1 MSFTKSVEA
10 PGTASGVLVLGTG
23 RSGTSAIVNSFTAC
37 GCLAGKPD
45 ELYPASPSNPL
56 GHHEPLSVIE
66 TNEAAL
72 ASFGRDWWADAPPVT
87 EQEERRE
94 EIEPRLRAVLK
105 SLIRAAEG
113 APVAIKEPRI
123 NSLLPLWA
131 PVVDG
136 VLHPVVALRDP
147 IEVALSHGS
156 RDGTSTAHALAAWEF
171 QMMQVLDWLE
181 GKTATIAPYAT
192 LLADADLATTIVVDA
207 TSHFR
212 PALAEQVDP
221 SRAPS
226 VFRPDL
232 RKEDSSRL
240 AKEEYMT
247 PRQIALWEFLR
258 ELPAGD
264 NRVESPAALREPGGA
279 AAAIMRVESER
290 VRVRAENDRRG
301 NELNVVK
308 SRVAELDWQLSQAK
322 EILAWKETL
331 LAGAQE
337 SHRVVEERAA
347 SDREELARTRGELA
361 RAQAEI
367 AELRGSASWRLTAPL
382 RAARR
387 RPGRRH

>member
-1 MSFTKSVEA
+1 MSFTKSIEA
-10 PGTASGVLVLGTG
+10 PRTASGVLVLGTG

-72 ASFGRDWWADAPPVT
+72 AAFGRDWWADAPPAA
-87 EQEERRE
+87 EQKARRE
-94 EIEPRLRAVLK
+94 EIEPRLQAVLE
-105 SLIRAAEG
+105 SLIRDAEG

-136 VLHPVVALRDP
+136 VLHPVLALRDP

-171 QMMQVLDWLE
+171 LTMQVLDWLQ
-181 GKTATIAPYAT
+181 GRTATIAPYAT
-192 LLADADLATTIVVDA
+192 LLADADLAMTIVVDA
-207 TSHFR
+207 TSHLQ

-232 RKEDSSRL
+232 RREDSSRL
-240 AKEEYMT
+240 AREEYMT
-247 PRQIALWEFLR
+247 PRQIALWEYLSG
-258 ELPAGD
+258 LPAGD
-264 NRVESPAALREPGGA
+264 NLIAAPASLREPGAA
-279 AAAIMRVESER
+279 AAAIMAVESER
-290 VRVRAENDRRG
+290 VRVRAESDRRG
-301 NELNVVK
+301 NELNELN
-308 SRVAELDWQLSQAK
+308 SRVAELEWQLSQAK
-322 EILAWKETL
+322 EILDWKETL
-331 LAGAQE
+331 LADVQE
-337 SHRVVEERAA
+337 SHLTVQKRADDA
-347 SDREELARTRGELA
+347 QEELARTREELA
-361 RAQAEI
+361 STRAEI
-367 AELRGSASWRLTAPL
+367 AELRGSSSWRLTAPL

-387 RPGRRH
+387 RH